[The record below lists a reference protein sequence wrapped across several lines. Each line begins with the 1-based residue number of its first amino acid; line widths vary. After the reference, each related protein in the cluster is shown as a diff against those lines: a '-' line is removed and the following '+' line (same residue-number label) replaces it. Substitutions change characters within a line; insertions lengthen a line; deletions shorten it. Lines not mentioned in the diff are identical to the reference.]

1 MGMFVGL
8 IFFCICGSIMNHIW
22 HVINLPAH
30 WYMFLTHKSFIKDF
44 LIRLGNWIIIFGNV
58 VPISL
63 LVSLE
68 GVKFIQAVIISRDKG
83 LATDGIYCEVQ
94 SSNLNEELGNIQYVF
109 SDKTG
114 TLTRNEMIFRKLL
127 IGSTP
132 YGDPYTSSESQTS
145 FDDAVSS
152 DTVWLKGRKLN
163 FIRLQCLG

>member
-1 MGMFVGL
+1 MFVGL
-8 IFFCICGSIMNHIW
+8 ILFCICGSILNHVW
-22 HVINLPAH
+22 HMMYLPAH
-30 WYMFLTHKSFIKDF
+30 WYMFLTHKVFIKDF
-44 LIRLGNWIIIFGNV
+44 LIRFGNWIIIFGNV

-83 LATDGIYCEVQ
+83 LSTGNIHCEVQ

-127 IGSTP
+127 IGSVP
-132 YGDPYTSSESQTS
+132 YGDSSDSSQLDLS
-145 FDDAVSS
+145 FDDGLSD
-152 DTVWLKGRKLN
+152 DTVLLKGILTRN
-163 FIRLQCLG
+163 